1 VRFAANYGRDV
12 SAYDAAILNTLAT
25 QSLFFK
31 LLSDQVR
38 QNEEDAVHTV
48 HALLRA
54 AAAHDIDREHHAQCI
69 GEFCALL
76 AGKLG
81 LNESFIR
88 AIRLQS
94 QLHDVGNIFIPLEIL
109 KKKGVPNFQ
118 EWEIIRTHPRFGARI
133 IGDHPRLAMAQAI
146 ALSHH
151 ENWDG
156 SGYPNW
162 LKGEQIP
169 LAGRIVSLADRYDSL
184 RSAKPYK
191 LALDHQSVC
200 EIISRGNE
208 RIKPEFFD
216 PEVLK
221 AFLELAPQ
229 FEEIYEKWK
238 G

>member
-1 VRFAANYGRDV
+1 MSCCGRPRVHDSERDNHVVRM
-12 SAYDAAILNTLAT
+12 
-25 QSLFFK
+25 
-31 LLSDQVR
+31 
-38 QNEEDAVHTV
+38 
-48 HALLRA
+48 
-54 AAAHDIDREHHAQCI
+54 

-88 AIRLQS
+88 SIRLQS
-94 QLHDVGNIFIPLEIL
+94 QLHNVGNIFMPLEIL
-109 KKKGVPNFQ
+109 NKKGVPNFQ
-118 EWEIIRTHPRFGARI
+118 EWEIIRTHTQLGAQI
-133 IGDHPRLAMAQAI
+133 IGDHPRLAMAHAI

-169 LAGRIVSLADRYDSL
+169 LAGRIASLADRYDVL
-184 RSAKPYK
+184 RAARPYK
-191 LALDHQSVC
+191 PAMDHQAVV
-200 EIISRGNE
+200 EKISQGDD
-208 RIKPEFFD
+208 RIKPVFFD
-216 PEVLK
+216 PNILK

-229 FEEIYEKWK
+229 FEETYERWK